1 MCIESM
7 GGKEKVVERRRSNA
21 QVHLDQLEMISDRIN
36 VLHDIWIY
44 IWLKSDIDI

>member
-1 MCIESM
+1 MFKFK
-7 GGKEKVVERRRSNA
+7 G
-21 QVHLDQLEMISDRIN
+21 QLEIIADRIN